1 MLWDGVNLFQHY
13 ATKPDDIEQGLQKC
27 ETECEGDYSLSG
39 VSMQL
44 SAWPRGDG
52 CHKPDTT
59 VRVMEKDKEK
69 VWYSDELHKAFENSH
84 EFATYSFDCVNGISV
99 TSTAYNFFMTA
110 QQDCFCPGIMA
121 VAGRLSAAAENG
133 IYVGARDLEVV
144 TNIDRLPAEVAF
156 AAVRHS
162 GLCRVRL
169 RRRRWKDIQIPADAE
184 MLLVVISQ

>member
-1 MLWDGVNLFQHY
+1 MNLFQYY
-13 ATKPDDIEQGLQKC
+13 ADKPEGLDDGLQKC

-59 VRVMEKDKEK
+59 VRVVEKDKEK
-69 VWYSDELHKAFENSH
+69 VWYSDELHKAYENSH

-110 QQDCFCPGIMA
+110 QHECFCPGIMA
-121 VAGRLSAAAENG
+121 VAARLSAAAENG
-133 IYVGARDLEVV
+133 IYVGARDLEAV
-144 TNIDRLPAEVAF
+144 TNIDGVPVDSVVDEEFFNALNKDFFKLGQPVINVELPLGDDDQP
-156 AAVRHS
+156 RTYY
-162 GLCRVRL
+162 L
-169 RRRRWKDIQIPADAE
+169 W
-184 MLLVVISQ
+184 